1 MVDVF
6 LDRKIGRDVIVMATG
21 DAPAETEVPEFVKT
35 LQDAWDK
42 VDDKY
47 AVGSL
52 VVASVIALWGSTGLI
67 SVGMEEGLD
76 CRLPF
81 LVKMLNIT
89 WVSLHPHEISLKDID
104 QVAKTSF
111 PLCMRHLFDKLEE
124 DHHLKHGGRMQLGLF
139 LKVQT
144 NRKRDFVYIVIPM
157 WSKGVPSST
166 TMQQILFWQVEVS
179 TTGIQLHQQ
188 MRCSSSYCHESSRH
202 GVGNEQ

>member
-1 MVDVF
+1 
-6 LDRKIGRDVIVMATG
+6 
-21 DAPAETEVPEFVKT
+21 
-35 LQDAWDK
+35 
-42 VDDKY
+42 
-47 AVGSL
+47 
-52 VVASVIALWGSTGLI
+52 
-67 SVGMEEGLD
+67 
-76 CRLPF
+76 
-81 LVKMLNIT
+81 MLNIT

-157 WSKGVPSST
+157 WPKGVPSST

-202 GVGNEQ
+202 GVDSDDDIDSDYAEFLRTYDPEEDYSDSKFQTPILTDPSTAADTEVLKKEEAEPKEAVESK